1 MDDLYQCSYRYVCHD
16 CSSAFEKDYLILNS
30 ELIYLP
36 AIIGGVLQTAA
47 VNAGMMI
54 AGRFFAGVG
63 CGIMLT
69 VVPIYIAEVSPSD
82 QRGMIVGLQGFMI
95 AIGFFTANWIGYGGA
110 YAKGDAQW
118 RIPLAMQIPGPLAL
132 AVGCCFIP
140 YSPRWC
146 K

>member
-1 MDDLYQCSYRYVCHD
+1 MQS
-16 CSSAFEKDYLILNS
+16 
-30 ELIYLP
+30 
-36 AIIGGVLQTAA
+36 GA

-63 CGIMLT
+63 CGILLA
-69 VVPIYIAEVSPSD
+69 VVPTYIAEISPPEH
-82 QRGMIVGLQGFMI
+82 RGKIVGLQGMMM
-95 AIGFFTANWIGYGGA
+95 AIGFFAANWIGYGGA
-110 YAKGDAQW
+110 YAQGDAQW